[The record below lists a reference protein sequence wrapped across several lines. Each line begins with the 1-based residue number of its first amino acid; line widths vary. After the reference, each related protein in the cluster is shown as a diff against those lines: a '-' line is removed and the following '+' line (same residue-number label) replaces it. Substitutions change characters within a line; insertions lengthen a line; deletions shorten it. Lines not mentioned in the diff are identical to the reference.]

1 MSLDRTR
8 PSLATGVDATSAVAD
23 ADAEVDDEDATGV
36 VLFCCRRARKS
47 PLIRLSTRR
56 SWGGVGVGVPD
67 GRIMVPGLSGLNLSG
82 SGVRRRERLVL
93 DMDRRATGNSGYGD
107 EDDDGREAEADVE
120 VGKFS
125 EMLLWPSFGPAGVV
139 GEAVVE
145 DFEDGTDA
153 SDAPDALEVDGF

>member
-8 PSLATGVDATSAVAD
+8 PSLATGVDATGAV
-23 ADAEVDDEDATGV
+23 ADAEVDDMDATGV

-67 GRIMVPGLSGLNLSG
+67 GRMMPGLSGLNLSG

-93 DMDRRATGNSGYGD
+93 DKDRRATGSSGYGD
-107 EDDDGREAEADVE
+107 DDEEGREAEADA
-120 VGKFS
+120 GAGAFS
-125 EMLLWPSFGPAGVV
+125 ETLLWPSFGADGVA
-139 GEAVVE
+139 GEAVAE

-153 SDAPDALEVDGF
+153 SVARDDDAP